1 MQVLS
6 GASKMTP
13 GRRLRNLRRSKGLT
27 QIQLAAVLRERYGV
41 QIENGSISSY
51 EKDNNTPPP
60 QTYELLA
67 DFFDVSLDYLRCL
80 TNEPK
85 PTPPVTYHPDVKEF
99 SDKLNNLSNGM
110 RRAVIEV
117 SSKVIDEFSA
127 LDKEVDDR
135 LANLRARMV
144 EQRGETA
151 TLEWEKNRG
160 VRLPH

>member
-6 GASKMTP
+6 GASNMTP
-13 GRRLRNLRRSKGLT
+13 GKRLRQLRKSKGLT
-27 QIQLAAVLRERYGV
+27 QIDMAAILRDRYNV

-60 QTYELLA
+60 QTYEVLA

-80 TNEPK
+80 TDEPK
-85 PTPPVTYHPDVKEF
+85 PVPPVVYHPDVKEF
-99 SDKLNNLSNGM
+99 SEKLNSLSNGL

-117 SSKVIDEFSA
+117 SSKVIDEFA
-127 LDKEVDDR
+127 TLDKEVDDR
-135 LANLRARMV
+135 LASLRARMV